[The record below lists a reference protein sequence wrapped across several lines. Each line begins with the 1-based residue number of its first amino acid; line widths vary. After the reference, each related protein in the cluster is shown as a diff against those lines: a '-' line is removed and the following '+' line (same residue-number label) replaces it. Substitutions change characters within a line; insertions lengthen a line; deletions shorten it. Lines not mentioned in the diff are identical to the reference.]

1 MEQNVVTLFLN
12 FFWKNSKKKKK
23 QQKPK
28 KYVIDI
34 FASLAT
40 SFSMHLVVNALFFK
54 KIKVQKKK
62 EKKSKFTKR
71 PNMKRKKLKDQIIFR
86 LLDHQVYLETK

>member
-62 EKKSKFTKR
+62 KKNQNLQR
-71 PNMKRKKLKDQIIFR
+71 DQIWKER
-86 LLDHQVYLETK
+86 S